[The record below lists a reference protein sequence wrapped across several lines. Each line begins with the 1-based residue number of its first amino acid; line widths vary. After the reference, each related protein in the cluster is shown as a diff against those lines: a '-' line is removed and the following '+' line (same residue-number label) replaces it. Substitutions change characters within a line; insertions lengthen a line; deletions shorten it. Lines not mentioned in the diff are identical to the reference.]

1 MRTLAAIAIALILV
15 PVAAA
20 AKPPLPIK
28 DGGIR
33 IIRLAQPPAAKHLAS
48 CSVHSRTNTKLGRAS
63 RKVLPVAC
71 EQPPKA
77 NLTGISGSIQAL
89 LGP

>member
-1 MRTLAAIAIALILV
+1 MRTLSAIAIALILA
-15 PVAAA
+15 PAAAA

-28 DGGIR
+28 DAGIR

-48 CSVHSRTNTKLGRAS
+48 CSAHSRANTKVGRAS
-63 RKVLPVAC
+63 RKILPVAC

>member
-1 MRTLAAIAIALILV
+1 MRTLSAIALALILA

-33 IIRLAQPPAAKHLAS
+33 IVRLAQPPAAKHLAS
-48 CSVHSRTNTKLGRAS
+48 CSVHSRANTKLGKAS

-89 LGP
+89 IGP

>member
-1 MRTLAAIAIALILV
+1 MRTLTAIALALILA
-15 PVAAA
+15 PTAAA

-28 DGGIR
+28 DGGIW

-48 CSVHSRTNTKLGRAS
+48 CSVHSRANTKLGRAS
-63 RKVLPVAC
+63 RKILPVAC
-71 EQPPKA
+71 EQPPKP

-89 LGP
+89 LSP

>member
-1 MRTLAAIAIALILV
+1 MRTLSAIALALILV
-15 PVAAA
+15 PAAA
-20 AKPPLPIK
+20 AARPPLPIK
-28 DGGIR
+28 DPGIR
-33 IIRLAQPPAAKHLAS
+33 IIHLAQPPVAKHFAS
-48 CSVHSRTNTKLGRAS
+48 CSVHSRANTRLGKAT